1 MYIHRKA
8 DDFLAAWKADPAH
21 LPLIVAGARQIG
33 KTETVLNFGHDNYA
47 NVVCLNFIEEPMYKA
62 ITEDGYSVAAI
73 LKYITR
79 LDPSKAFLPGETL
92 IVFDEIQEAP
102 DVATTLKFFALDGRF
117 DVICTGSLLGVHYR
131 RIHSVSVGYK
141 TDFEMHSLDFEEFL
155 WAVGYDEDL
164 MQDLLDHME
173 TLTPLPEGLRRRLEG
188 LFLDYCVLGGMP
200 AVVSRYLET
209 GTFTGTLD
217 MQKQIVRD
225 YEDDI
230 RKYSEGLDQARLA
243 SVFRSVPAQ
252 LARENKKFMYGAVR
266 KGGRSKDYL
275 GCIEWLEDAGV
286 VNTCYALGIPALPLS
301 GNKDESKF
309 KLYFADTGL
318 LVSQM
323 DEDSQYDLRAN
334 KNLGTY
340 KGALYE
346 NMAAEALTKQ
356 GYGLYYYKKED
367 STLEEDFFVRCADD
381 LVPVEVK
388 AGNSQA
394 KTLGELIRSS
404 RYPEIRWGIK
414 FVHGN
419 IGRMNGVFTFPYF
432 CLFLLR
438 RYLEGRRS
446 RQGAATEPKEESS
459 SRDLEE

>member
-8 DDFLAAWKADPAH
+8 DDFLAAWKADPTH
-21 LPLIVAGARQIG
+21 LPLIVKGARQIG
-33 KTETVLNFGHDNYA
+33 KTETVLKFGRDNYA
-47 NVVCLNFIEEPMYKA
+47 NVVCLNFIEEPMYRA

-79 LDPSKAFLPGETL
+79 LNPAKVFLPGETL

-102 DVATTLKFFALDGRF
+102 DVATSLKFFALDGRF
-117 DVICTGSLLGVHYR
+117 DVICTGSLLGIHYNK
-131 RIHSVSVGYK
+131 IHSVSVGYK
-141 TDFEMHSLDFEEFL
+141 TDYEMFSLDFEEFL
-155 WAVGYDEDL
+155 WAMGYGEDL
-164 MQDLLDHME
+164 AQDLLSRMAA
-173 TLTPLPEGLRRRLEG
+173 TTPLPDGLYRRLEG

-209 GTFTGTLD
+209 GTFSGTLG
-217 MQKQIVRD
+217 MQKQIMLD

-230 RKYSEGLDQARLA
+230 RKYAEGLDQARLA

-275 GCIEWLEDAGV
+275 GCIDWLKDAGV
-286 VNTCYALGIPALPLS
+286 VNICYALGMPAFPLS
-301 GNKDESKF
+301 GNKDETKF

-356 GYGLYYYKKED
+356 GYELYYYKKED

-381 LVPVEVK
+381 VVPVEVK

-394 KTLGELIRSS
+394 KTLNVLIKSS
-404 RYPEIRWGIK
+404 SYPEIRWGIK

-419 IGRMNGVFTFPYF
+419 IGCMNDVCTFPYF

-446 RQGAATEPKEESS
+446 REGEPIGAEG
-459 SRDLEE
+459 